1 MFSGDKKK
9 TDWKPLIG
17 IGNVDDLSWADEWQ
31 DLLEMDLFDQS
42 VAQVAMRELQSL
54 RSNIDVDKRD
64 LVRQVVL
71 LKRLSFMALS
81 QSVVYVSWPI
91 ITCSLSNQGK
101 VLAKSPEIIKDF
113 VAMLSD
119 EDDRITAGSTSC
131 LFQLAKHCMSFPH
144 IRPSLWSNA

>member
-42 VAQVAMRELQSL
+42 VAQVTMRELQSL

-71 LKRLSFMALS
+71 LKRLSFVALS
-81 QSVVYVSWPI
+81 SQ
-91 ITCSLSNQGK
+91 
-101 VLAKSPEIIKDF
+101 
-113 VAMLSD
+113 
-119 EDDRITAGSTSC
+119 
-131 LFQLAKHCMSFPH
+131 
-144 IRPSLWSNA
+144 